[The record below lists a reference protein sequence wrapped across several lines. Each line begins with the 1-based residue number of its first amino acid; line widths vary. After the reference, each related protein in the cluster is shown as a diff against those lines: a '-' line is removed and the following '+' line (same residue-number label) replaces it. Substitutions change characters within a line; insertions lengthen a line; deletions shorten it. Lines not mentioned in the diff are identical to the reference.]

1 MGRLIDIVGSRRF
14 SAPRAQISADAASA
28 PFVEYRD
35 VSKSYDGRTLALSGL
50 SCAVRHGE
58 FLTFLGPSG
67 SGKTTALMLLAGF
80 EAPTSGE
87 VYVRG
92 APVSRVPPYRRNMGV
107 VFQNYALFPHMTV
120 AENIAFPL
128 KARRM
133 SSASIAVRLDHVL
146 RLVRLS
152 GLEERRMS
160 QLSGGQQQ
168 RVALARALVFSP
180 DVILMDEPLGALDR
194 QLRERLQFEIKEIQ
208 RQLELTVIYVTHD
221 QAEALTMSDRIAVF
235 CNGELQQIA
244 APQVLYDE
252 PRNAFV
258 AQFVG
263 ESNTLRGLISELHD
277 GSCLVR
283 TDGGRWIRALCV
295 GEARPGARTTVSVR
309 PERVAIG
316 GENAE
321 GDNVFTAEVEDIL
334 FLGDHMRVRMALA
347 GDGHIVVSMAN
358 PSLGQGISAGQ
369 KVPVRWHVG
378 DCRAFC
384 GPANSFPARDAQDG
398 DAP

>member
-1 MGRLIDIVGSRRF
+1 MGRLIDIVGNRL
-14 SAPRAQISADAASA
+14 AAARAHISADAISA
-28 PFVEYRD
+28 PIVEYRD

-50 SCAVRHGE
+50 SCAVRRGE

-80 EAPTSGE
+80 EGPTGGE

-92 APVSRVPPYRRNMGV
+92 
-107 VFQNYALFPHMTV
+107 
-120 AENIAFPL
+120 
-128 KARRM
+128 
-133 SSASIAVRLDHVL
+133 
-146 RLVRLS
+146 
-152 GLEERRMS
+152 
-160 QLSGGQQQ
+160 
-168 RVALARALVFSP
+168 ALARALVFSP

-235 CNGELQQIA
+235 RNGELQQIA
-244 APQVLYDE
+244 APQSLYDD
-252 PRNAFV
+252 PCNAFV

-263 ESNTLRGLISELHD
+263 ESNTLRGLISELRD

-283 TDGGRWIRALCV
+283 TDGGRWISALCV

-309 PERVAIG
+309 PERVGIVGEGAE
-316 GENAE
+316 GEN
-321 GDNVFTAEVEDIL
+321 VFAADVEDIL
-334 FLGDHMRVRMALA
+334 FLGDHIRVRMALP
-347 GDGHIVVSMAN
+347 GDGHIVVSLAN
-358 PSLGQGISAGQ
+358 PPLGRGIAAGQ
-369 KVPVRWHVG
+369 RVLVRWQVG

-384 GPANSFPARDAQDG
+384 GSANSLPAGEAQDRDA
-398 DAP
+398 P